1 MKRTRLWIASVAF
14 ATAMGLASAG
24 AQDQGTARSTAP
36 ASPAPDQIQ
45 ATAARFRQFSGT
57 PIDVD
62 YRAASLREVLR
73 QLSDIGGV
81 NLVIDASV
89 PPAAAIDLKL
99 TQVPWD
105 QVMDVVLKTGALTY
119 QMDGTVIRV
128 MTRDARRKE
137 LEDEAHQK
145 RASQQAPDL
154 ETMHHK
160 LNYAQAAEVK
170 RLLDAALLS
179 DRGSV
184 EVDERSNMLIIRDV
198 RAVLDQMRPVLTE
211 VDQPEPQVE
220 IEARIVQAN
229 RDTARAL
236 GVMWGFNGRVAPELG
251 NTTGLAFPN
260 RGSVSGRV
268 TQQGNVTQGPN
279 DPRATDIER
288 TGTGI
293 NLGVPGATSAIGLH
307 MGAINGAF
315 AVDVELTALERKGE
329 LRIISTPRVTTQNN
343 KEAVI
348 TQGFEIPIQ
357 VVANNTVTVNFK
369 DAALKLTV
377 VPQITGANTVI
388 LQIALEN
395 GFPDFS
401 RAVNGNPSIN
411 TQRAQTQVQVVDG
424 VTTVIGG
431 IMQSRESNATDRTP
445 GISHIPLL
453 GWLFRRDSS
462 AAESQELLV
471 FITPRIIRGLP

>member
-1 MKRTRLWIASVAF
+1 MNRTRLWIASVAF
-14 ATAMGLASAG
+14 AAAMSLAVTG
-24 AQDQGTARSTAP
+24 AQDQGTARTNGPAGP
-36 ASPAPDQIQ
+36 ASEQGQ
-45 ATAARFRQFSGT
+45 VSRFRQFSGT

-62 YRAASLREVLR
+62 YRSASLREVLR

-89 PPAAAIDLKL
+89 PPTATVDVKL

-105 QVMDVVLKTGALTY
+105 QVMDVVLKTGQLTHLL
-119 QMDGTVIRV
+119 DGTVIRV
-128 MTRDARRKE
+128 MTREARRKE
-137 LEDEAHQK
+137 LEDEANQK

-160 LNYAQAAEVK
+160 LNYATAADVK
-170 RLLDAALLS
+170 RLLESAVLS
-179 DRGSV
+179 ERGSV

-198 RAVLDQMRPVLTE
+198 RATLDQIRPVLQE

-251 NTTGLAFPN
+251 NTTTLAFPN
-260 RGSVSGRV
+260 RGTLSGRV
-268 TQQGNVTQGPN
+268 QEQGPVTQGPN
-279 DPRATDIER
+279 DPRATPLER
-288 TGTGI
+288 AGTGV
-293 NLGVPGATSAIGLH
+293 NLGVPGATSAVGLSL
-307 MGAINGAF
+307 GAINGSF
-315 AVDVELTALERKGE
+315 GIDVELSALERKGE

-411 TQRAQTQVQVVDG
+411 TQRAQTSVQVTDG

-445 GISHIPLL
+445 GVSHIPLL
-453 GWLFRRDSS
+453 GWLFKREQS

>member
-1 MKRTRLWIASVAF
+1 MKRTRLWIVSVAF
-14 ATAMGLASAG
+14 ATAMGLATAG
-24 AQDQGTARSTAP
+24 AQDQAGTARSTAP
-36 ASPAPDQIQ
+36 TGSAPEQSQ
-45 ATAARFRQFSGT
+45 VSRFRQFSGT

-89 PPAAAIDLKL
+89 PPAAAVDLKL

-105 QVMDVVLKTGALTY
+105 QVMDVVLKTGQLTY
-119 QMDGTVIRV
+119 QMDGSVIRV
-128 MTRDARRKE
+128 MTREARRKE
-137 LEDEAHQK
+137 LEDEAQQK

-170 RLLDAALLS
+170 RLLDATLLS

-184 EVDERSNMLIIRDV
+184 EVDERSNMLIIRDT
-198 RAVLDQMRPVLTE
+198 RGVLDSMRPVLQE

-236 GVMWGFNGRVAPELG
+236 GVMWGFNGRIAPELG
-251 NTTGLAFPN
+251 NTTNLAFPN
-260 RGSVSGRV
+260 RGTVSGRV
-268 TQQGNVTQGPN
+268 QEQGPVTQGPN
-279 DPRATDIER
+279 DPRATNLER
-288 TGTGI
+288 AGTGV
-293 NLGVPGATSAIGLH
+293 NLGVPGASSAIGLS
-307 MGAINGAF
+307 MGSINGAF
-315 AVDVELTALERKGE
+315 GIDVELSALERKGE

-343 KEAVI
+343 TLAEI
-348 TQGFEIPIQ
+348 TQGFQVPIQ
-357 VVANNTVTVNFK
+357 IVANNTVTVQFK

-445 GISHIPLL
+445 GASHIPLL
-453 GWLFRRDSS
+453 GWLFRREQSS
-462 AAESQELLV
+462 AESQELLV

>member
-1 MKRTRLWIASVAF
+1 MTRTRLWIASVAF
-14 ATAMGLASAG
+14 ATAMGLATAG
-24 AQDQGTARSTAP
+24 AQDQSGTARTTTPPGSAP
-36 ASPAPDQIQ
+36 EQGQ
-45 ATAARFRQFSGT
+45 AARFRQFSGT

-89 PPAAAIDLKL
+89 PPTSAIDLKL

-105 QVMDVVLKTGALTY
+105 QVMDVVLKTGQLTY

-137 LEDEAHQK
+137 LEDEANQK
-145 RASQQAPDL
+145 RASQAAPDL

-170 RLLDAALLS
+170 RLLDATLLS

-198 RAVLDQMRPVLTE
+198 RMVLEAMRPVLQE

-260 RGSVSGRV
+260 RGTVSGRV
-268 TQQGNVTQGPN
+268 SQQGPVTQGPN
-279 DPRATDIER
+279 DPRASDLER
-288 TGTGI
+288 SGTGV
-293 NLGVPGATSAIGLH
+293 NLGVPGATSAIGLS

-315 AVDVELTALERKGE
+315 QVDVELTALERKGE

-411 TQRAQTQVQVVDG
+411 TQRASTQVQVVDG

-431 IMQSRESNATDRTP
+431 IMQSRESNAVDRTP

-453 GWLFRRDSS
+453 GWLFKREST